1 MEAKSLMANSK
12 PKVILSA
19 AITLDGKIGQKNKHI
34 VLSSKS
40 DKIRVHKLR
49 SKSDAILVGKNTV
62 EQDDPLLTVRYAKG
76 KNPIRIILDSHGT
89 IKNNSRIIK
98 TCKRVPTIIVTSEI
112 ISKSN
117 LNRLQKLPIDVIIC
131 GKNQV
136 NITKLLSI
144 LSKKGIE
151 TILLEG
157 GGTLNRSFLKKNLI
171 DEMVIALTPYVLGSE
186 NTVSLFE
193 GLSFPSLK
201 MKLPLKLKNVQKNV
215 NEIILNY
222 KL

>member
-1 MEAKSLMANSK
+1 MANSK
-12 PKVILSA
+12 PKITLSA

-34 VLSSKS
+34 VLSSKA

-89 IKNNSRIIK
+89 IKNTSKIIK

-112 ISKSN
+112 ISKPN
-117 LNRLQKLPIDVIIC
+117 LNRLQKLPLDVIIC

-136 NITKLLSI
+136 NLTKLLPV
-144 LSKKGIE
+144 LSKKGIK
-151 TILLEG
+151 TVLLEG

-171 DEMVIALTPYVLGSE
+171 DEMIIALTPYVLGSK

-201 MKLPLKLKNVQKNV
+201 IKFPLKLKNVQKNG

-222 KL
+222 KI

>member
-1 MEAKSLMANSK
+1 MANSK
-12 PKVILSA
+12 LKVTLSA
-19 AITLDGKIGQKNKHI
+19 AITLDGKIGQKNKQI

-62 EQDDPLLTVRYAKG
+62 EQDDPFLTVRYAKG
-76 KNPIRIILDSHGT
+76 KNPTRIILDSHGT
-89 IKNNSRIIK
+89 IKNDSRIIK
-98 TCKRVPTIIVTSEI
+98 TCKRVPTMIVVSELV
-112 ISKSN
+112 SKSN
-117 LNRLQKLPIDVIIC
+117 LNRLQKLPIDVIVC
-131 GKNQV
+131 GKTQV

-144 LSKKGIE
+144 LSKKGIK
-151 TILLEG
+151 TVLLEG
-157 GGTLNRSFLKKNLI
+157 GGILNRSFLKKNLI

-193 GLSFPSLK
+193 GISFPSLK
-201 MKLPLKLKNVQKNV
+201 MKLSLKLKNVQKSG

-222 KL
+222 KI

>member
-1 MEAKSLMANSK
+1 MANSK
-12 PKVILSA
+12 PKVTLSA
-19 AITLDGKIGQKNKHI
+19 AITLDGKIGQKNKQI
-34 VLSSKS
+34 VLSSKT

-89 IKNNSRIIK
+89 IKNTSRIIK
-98 TCKRVPTIIVTSEI
+98 TCKHVPTIIVTSEI

-117 LNRLQKLPIDVIIC
+117 LNRLRKLPVDVIIC

-136 NITKLLSI
+136 NLTKLLPV
-144 LSKKGIE
+144 LSKKGIK
-151 TILLEG
+151 TVLLEG

-171 DEMVIALTPYVLGSE
+171 DEMIIALTPYVLGSK

-201 MKLPLKLKNVQKNV
+201 IKFSLKLKNVQKNG

-222 KL
+222 KI

>member
-1 MEAKSLMANSK
+1 MANSK
-12 PKVILSA
+12 PKVTLSA
-19 AITLDGKIGQKNKHI
+19 AITLDGKIGQKNKQI
-34 VLSSKS
+34 VLSSKT

-62 EQDDPLLTVRYAKG
+62 EQDDPLLTVRCAKG

-89 IKNNSRIIK
+89 IKNTSRIIK

-112 ISKSN
+112 ISKPN
-117 LNRLQKLPIDVIIC
+117 LNRLQKLPVDVIIC

-136 NITKLLSI
+136 NLKKLLPV
-144 LSKKGIE
+144 LSKKGIK
-151 TILLEG
+151 TVLLEG

-171 DEMVIALTPYVLGSE
+171 DEMIIALTPYVLGSK

-201 MKLPLKLKNVQKNV
+201 IKFPLKLKNVQKNG

-222 KL
+222 KI

>member
-1 MEAKSLMANSK
+1 MANSK
-12 PKVILSA
+12 PKITLSA

-62 EQDDPLLTVRYAKG
+62 EQDDPLLTVRYVKG

-89 IKNNSRIIK
+89 IKTNSRIIK
-98 TCKRVPTIIVTSEI
+98 TCKRVPTIIVVSEI

-117 LNRLQKLPIDVIIC
+117 LNRLKKFPLDVIVC
-131 GKNQV
+131 GKTQV
-136 NITKLLSI
+136 NLNKLLSI
-144 LSKKGIE
+144 LLKKRIK
-151 TILLEG
+151 TVLLEG

-171 DEMVIALTPYVLGSE
+171 DEMIIALTPYVLGTE

-193 GLSFPSLK
+193 GISFPSK
-201 MKLPLKLKNVQKNV
+201 FKTPLKLKNVKKSS
-215 NEIILNY
+215 NEIILHY
-222 KL
+222 KF

>member
-1 MEAKSLMANSK
+1 MANSK
-12 PKVILSA
+12 PKVTLSA

-34 VLSSKS
+34 VLSSKA

-89 IKNNSRIIK
+89 IKNNSKIIK

-112 ISKSN
+112 ISKPN
-117 LNRLQKLPIDVIIC
+117 LNRLRKLSVDVIIC

-136 NITKLLSI
+136 NLTKLLSI
-144 LSKKGIE
+144 LSKKGIK
-151 TILLEG
+151 TVLLEG

-171 DEMVIALTPYVLGSE
+171 DEMIIALTPYVLGSK

-201 MKLPLKLKNVQKNV
+201 IKFPLKLKNIQKNG

-222 KL
+222 KI

>member
-1 MEAKSLMANSK
+1 MANSK
-12 PKVILSA
+12 PKVTLSA

-34 VLSSKS
+34 VLSSKA

-62 EQDDPLLTVRYAKG
+62 EQDDPLLTVRYVKG

-98 TCKRVPTIIVTSEI
+98 TCKSIPTIIVTSEI

-117 LNRLQKLPIDVIIC
+117 LNRLQKLPIDVIVC

-136 NITKLLSI
+136 NITSLLSI
-144 LSKKGIE
+144 LSKKGIK

-157 GGTLNRSFLKKNLI
+157 GGTLNRSFLKNNLI
-171 DEMVIALTPYVLGSE
+171 NEMIIALTPYVLGSK
-186 NTVSLFE
+186 NTISLFE
-193 GLSFPSLK
+193 GISFPSLK
-201 MKLPLKLKNVQKNV
+201 MKFPLKLKNVQKCG
-215 NEIILNY
+215 NEIILYY

>member
-1 MEAKSLMANSK
+1 MANSK
-12 PKVILSA
+12 PKVTLSA
-19 AITLDGKIGQKNKHI
+19 AITLDGKIGQKNKQI
-34 VLSSKS
+34 VLSSKA

-62 EQDDPLLTVRYAKG
+62 EQDDPLLTVRYTKG

-89 IKNNSRIIK
+89 IKNTSRIIK

-117 LNRLQKLPIDVIIC
+117 LNRLQKLPLDVIIC

-136 NITKLLSI
+136 NLTKLLPV
-144 LSKKGIE
+144 LSKKGIK
-151 TILLEG
+151 TVLLEG

-171 DEMVIALTPYVLGSE
+171 DEMIIALTPYVLGST

-201 MKLPLKLKNVQKNV
+201 IKFPLKLKNVQKNG

-222 KL
+222 KI

>member
-1 MEAKSLMANSK
+1 MVNSK

-19 AITLDGKIGQKNKHI
+19 AITLDGKIGQKNKHV

-89 IKNNSRIIK
+89 IKNYSRIIK
-98 TCKRVPTIIVTSEI
+98 TCKHVPTIIVTSELV
-112 ISKSN
+112 SKSN
-117 LNRLQKLPIDVIIC
+117 LTRLQKLPIDVIVC

-144 LSKKGIE
+144 LSKKGVT

-193 GLSFPSLK
+193 GISFPSLK
-201 MKLPLKLKNVQKNV
+201 MKLPLKLKKVQKSG

>member
-1 MEAKSLMANSK
+1 MVDSK
-12 PKVILSA
+12 PKITLSA
-19 AITLDGKIGQKNKHI
+19 AITLDGKIGLKNKHI

-62 EQDDPLLTVRYAKG
+62 QQDDPLLTVRYVKG
-76 KNPIRIILDSHGT
+76 KNPIRIILDSNGT
-89 IKNNSRIIK
+89 IKNDSRIIK
-98 TCKRVPTIIVTSEI
+98 TSKQVPTIIVVSEI
-112 ISKSN
+112 VTKSN
-117 LNRLQKLPIDVIIC
+117 LNRLRKLPIDVIIC

-144 LSKKGIE
+144 LSKKRIK

-171 DEMVIALTPYVLGSE
+171 DEMIITLTPYILGTQ
-186 NTVSLFE
+186 NTINLFE
-193 GLSFPSLK
+193 GMSFPSLK
-201 MKLPLKLKNVQKNV
+201 MQLPLKLKNVQKHG

-222 KL
+222 KF

>member
-1 MEAKSLMANSK
+1 MVNSK
-12 PKVILSA
+12 PKITLSA

-62 EQDDPLLTVRYAKG
+62 EQDDPLLTVRYVKG

-89 IKNNSRIIK
+89 IKTNSRIIK
-98 TCKRVPTIIVTSEI
+98 TCKRVPTIIVVSEI

-117 LNRLQKLPIDVIIC
+117 LNCLKKLPLDLIVC
-131 GKNQV
+131 GKTQV
-136 NITKLLSI
+136 NLNKLLSI
-144 LSKKGIE
+144 LLKKGIK
-151 TILLEG
+151 TVLLEG

-171 DEMVIALTPYVLGSE
+171 DEMIIALTPYVLGTE
-186 NTVSLFE
+186 NTINLFE
-193 GLSFPSLK
+193 GISFPSK
-201 MKLPLKLKNVQKNV
+201 FKTPLKLKNVKKSS
-215 NEIILNY
+215 NEIILHY
-222 KL
+222 KF

>member
-1 MEAKSLMANSK
+1 MANSK
-12 PKVILSA
+12 PKVTLSA

-34 VLSSKS
+34 VLSSKA

-62 EQDDPLLTVRYAKG
+62 EQDDPLLTVRYTKG

-89 IKNNSRIIK
+89 IKNTSIIIK

-112 ISKSN
+112 ISKPN
-117 LNRLQKLPIDVIIC
+117 LNRLQKLPLDVIIC

-136 NITKLLSI
+136 NLTKLLPV
-144 LSKKGIE
+144 LSKKGIK
-151 TILLEG
+151 TVLLEG

-171 DEMVIALTPYVLGSE
+171 DEMIIALTPYVLGSK

-193 GLSFPSLK
+193 GISFPSLK
-201 MKLPLKLKNVQKNV
+201 MKLPLKLKNVQKNG

-222 KL
+222 KF

>member
-1 MEAKSLMANSK
+1 MANSK
-12 PKVILSA
+12 PKVTLSA
-19 AITLDGKIGQKNKHI
+19 AITLDGKIGQKNKQI
-34 VLSSKS
+34 VLSSKA

-76 KNPIRIILDSHGT
+76 KNPIRIILDSHGK
-89 IKNNSRIIK
+89 IKSNSRIIK

-112 ISKSN
+112 ISKPN
-117 LNRLQKLPIDVIIC
+117 LNRLRKLPVDVIIC
-131 GKNQV
+131 GKTQV
-136 NITKLLSI
+136 NLTKLLPV
-144 LSKKGIE
+144 LSKKGIK
-151 TILLEG
+151 TVLLEG

-171 DEMVIALTPYVLGSE
+171 DEMIIALTPYVLGSK

-201 MKLPLKLKNVQKNV
+201 IKFPLKLKNVQKNG

-222 KL
+222 KI

>member
-1 MEAKSLMANSK
+1 MANSK
-12 PKVILSA
+12 PKIILSA

-62 EQDDPLLTVRYAKG
+62 EQDDPLLTVRYTKG

-89 IKNNSRIIK
+89 IKNTSRIIK

-112 ISKSN
+112 ISKPN
-117 LNRLQKLPIDVIIC
+117 LNRLQKLPLDVIIC

-136 NITKLLSI
+136 NLTKLLPV
-144 LSKKGIE
+144 LSKKGIK
-151 TILLEG
+151 TVLLEG

-171 DEMVIALTPYVLGSE
+171 DEMIIALTPYVLGSK

-201 MKLPLKLKNVQKNV
+201 IKFPLKLKNVQKNG

-222 KL
+222 KI

>member
-1 MEAKSLMANSK
+1 MVNSK
-12 PKVILSA
+12 LKVTLSA
-19 AITLDGKIGQKNKHI
+19 AITLDGKIGQKNKKI

-62 EQDDPLLTVRYAKG
+62 EQDDPLLTVRYVKG

-98 TCKRVPTIIVTSEI
+98 TCKSIPTIIVTSEI

-117 LNRLQKLPIDVIIC
+117 LNRLQKLPIDVIVC
-131 GKNQV
+131 GKKQV
-136 NITKLLSI
+136 NITSLLSI
-144 LSKKGIE
+144 LSKKGIK

-171 DEMVIALTPYVLGSE
+171 DEMIIALTPYVLGSE
-186 NTVSLFE
+186 NTINLFE
-193 GLSFPSLK
+193 GMSFPSLK
-201 MKLPLKLKNVQKNV
+201 MKLPLKLKNVQKSG

-222 KL
+222 KF

>member
-1 MEAKSLMANSK
+1 MVNSK

-19 AITLDGKIGQKNKHI
+19 AITLDGKIGQKNKHV

-98 TCKRVPTIIVTSEI
+98 TCKRVPTIIVTSELV
-112 ISKSN
+112 SKSN
-117 LNRLQKLPIDVIIC
+117 LTRLQKLPIDVIVC
-131 GKNQV
+131 GKSQV

-144 LSKKGIE
+144 LSKKGVK
-151 TILLEG
+151 TVLLEG

-171 DEMVIALTPYVLGSE
+171 DEMIIALTPYVLGSD
-186 NTVSLFE
+186 NTINLIE
-193 GLSFPSLK
+193 GKSFSSLK
-201 MKLPLKLKNVQKNV
+201 TKLPLKLKKVQKNG

-222 KL
+222 KF

>member
-1 MEAKSLMANSK
+1 MVNSK
-12 PKVILSA
+12 PKITLSA

-89 IKNNSRIIK
+89 IKNDSKIIK
-98 TCKRVPTIIVTSEI
+98 TCKRIPTIIVTSEI

-117 LNRLQKLPIDVIIC
+117 LNRLRKLPIDVIVC

-144 LSKKGIE
+144 LSKKGIK

-157 GGTLNRSFLKKNLI
+157 GGTINRSFLKKNLI

-193 GLSFPSLK
+193 GILFLSSK
-201 MKLPLKLKNVQKNV
+201 IKSPLKLKKVQKNG

-222 KL
+222 KF

>member
-1 MEAKSLMANSK
+1 MVNSK
-12 PKVILSA
+12 PKITLSA

-98 TCKRVPTIIVTSEI
+98 TCQRVPTIIVTSEI

-144 LSKKGIE
+144 LSKKGIK

-201 MKLPLKLKNVQKNV
+201 IKLPLKLKKVQKNG

>member
-1 MEAKSLMANSK
+1 MANSK
-12 PKVILSA
+12 PKVTLSA
-19 AITLDGKIGQKNKHI
+19 AITLDGKIGQKNKQI

-62 EQDDPLLTVRYAKG
+62 EQDDPLLTVRYVKG
-76 KNPIRIILDSHGT
+76 KNPTRIILDSHGT
-89 IKNNSRIIK
+89 IKNDSRIIK
-98 TCKRVPTIIVTSEI
+98 TCKRVPTMIVVSELV
-112 ISKSN
+112 SKSN
-117 LNRLQKLPIDVIIC
+117 LNRLQKLPIDVIVC
-131 GKNQV
+131 GKTQV
-136 NITKLLSI
+136 NITKLLTI
-144 LSKKGIE
+144 LSKKGIKNV
-151 TILLEG
+151 LLEG

-193 GLSFPSLK
+193 GISFPSLK
-201 MKLPLKLKNVQKNV
+201 MKLPLKLKTVKKSG

-222 KL
+222 KI

>member
-1 MEAKSLMANSK
+1 MANSK
-12 PKVILSA
+12 PKVTLSA

-34 VLSSKS
+34 VLSSKA

-89 IKNNSRIIK
+89 IKNNSKIIK

-112 ISKSN
+112 ISKPN
-117 LNRLQKLPIDVIIC
+117 LNRLQKLPLDVIIC

-136 NITKLLSI
+136 NLTKLLPV
-144 LSKKGIE
+144 LSKKGIK
-151 TILLEG
+151 TVLLEG

-171 DEMVIALTPYVLGSE
+171 DEMIIALTPYVLGSK

-201 MKLPLKLKNVQKNV
+201 IKFPLKLKNVQKNG

-222 KL
+222 KI

>member
-1 MEAKSLMANSK
+1 MLVANSK
-12 PKVILSA
+12 PKITLSA
-19 AITLDGKIGQKNKHI
+19 AITLDGKIGQKNKHV

-49 SKSDAILVGKNTV
+49 AKSDAILVGKNTV
-62 EQDDPLLTVRYAKG
+62 QQDDPLLTVRYSKG

-98 TCKRVPTIIVTSEI
+98 TCKLVPTIIIVSEI

-117 LNRLQKLPIDVIIC
+117 LNRLQKLSLDVIIC

-144 LSKKGIE
+144 LSKKGIK

-157 GGTLNRSFLKKNLI
+157 GGTLNCSFLKKNLI
-171 DEMVIALTPYVLGSE
+171 DEMIIALTPYVLGSK
-186 NTVSLFE
+186 NTISLFE
-193 GLSFPSLK
+193 GMSFPQLK
-201 MKLPLKLKNVQKNV
+201 MNLPLKLKNVQKSG

-222 KL
+222 KF

>member
-1 MEAKSLMANSK
+1 MANSK
-12 PKVILSA
+12 PKITLSA

-34 VLSSKS
+34 VLSSKA

-89 IKNNSRIIK
+89 IKNTSRIIK
-98 TCKRVPTIIVTSEI
+98 TSKRVPTIIVTSEI

-117 LNRLQKLPIDVIIC
+117 LNRLQKLPLDVIIC

-136 NITKLLSI
+136 NLTKLLSV
-144 LSKKGIE
+144 LSKKGIK
-151 TILLEG
+151 TVLLEG

-171 DEMVIALTPYVLGSE
+171 DEMIIALTPYVLGSK

-201 MKLPLKLKNVQKNV
+201 IKFPLKLKNVQKNG

-222 KL
+222 KI

>member
-1 MEAKSLMANSK
+1 MANSK
-12 PKVILSA
+12 PKVTLSA
-19 AITLDGKIGQKNKHI
+19 AITLDGKIGQKNKQI
-34 VLSSKS
+34 VLSSKA

-89 IKNNSRIIK
+89 IKNTSRIIK

-112 ISKSN
+112 ISKPN
-117 LNRLQKLPIDVIIC
+117 LNRLQKLPLDVIIC

-136 NITKLLSI
+136 NLTKLLPV
-144 LSKKGIE
+144 LSKKGIK
-151 TILLEG
+151 TVLLEG

-171 DEMVIALTPYVLGSE
+171 DEMIIALTPYVLGSK

-201 MKLPLKLKNVQKNV
+201 IKFPLKLKNVQKNG

-222 KL
+222 KI

>member
-1 MEAKSLMANSK
+1 MANSK
-12 PKVILSA
+12 PKVTLSA
-19 AITLDGKIGQKNKHI
+19 AITLDGKIGQKNKQI
-34 VLSSKS
+34 VLSSKA

-89 IKNNSRIIK
+89 IKNDSRIIK
-98 TCKRVPTIIVTSEI
+98 TSKRVPTMIVVSEL
-112 ISKSN
+112 ISKQN
-117 LNRLQKLPIDVIIC
+117 LNRLQKLPLDVIIC

-136 NITKLLSI
+136 NLTKLLPI
-144 LSKKGIE
+144 LLKKGIK
-151 TILLEG
+151 TVLLEG
-157 GGTLNRSFLKKNLI
+157 GGTLNRSFLQKNLI
-171 DEMVIALTPYVLGSE
+171 DEMIIALTPYVLGSK
-186 NTVSLFE
+186 NTISLFE

-201 MKLPLKLKNVQKNV
+201 TKFPLKLKNVQKNG

-222 KL
+222 KV

>member
-1 MEAKSLMANSK
+1 MATSK
-12 PKVILSA
+12 PKITLSA

-62 EQDDPLLTVRYAKG
+62 EQDDPLLTARYAKG

-98 TCKRVPTIIVTSEI
+98 TCKRVPTIIVVSEI
-112 ISKSN
+112 VSKSN
-117 LNRLQKLPIDVIIC
+117 LNRLQKLPLDVIIC

-144 LSKKGIE
+144 LSKKEIN

-171 DEMVIALTPYVLGSE
+171 DKMIIALTPYVLGSK
-186 NTVSLFE
+186 NTINLFE
-193 GLSFPSLK
+193 GMSFPSLK
-201 MKLPLKLKNVQKNV
+201 TKIPLKLKNVQKSG

-222 KL
+222 KFQN

>member
-1 MEAKSLMANSK
+1 MLVANSK
-12 PKVILSA
+12 PKVTLSA

-98 TCKRVPTIIVTSEI
+98 TCKHVPTIIATSEI

-117 LNRLQKLPIDVIIC
+117 LNRLRKLPIDVIIC

-144 LSKKGIE
+144 LSKKGVK

-171 DEMVIALTPYVLGSE
+171 DEMIIALTPYVLGSE
-186 NTVSLFE
+186 NTINLFE
-193 GLSFPSLK
+193 GMSFPSSK
-201 MKLPLKLKNVQKNV
+201 IKFPLKLKNVQKSG

-222 KL
+222 KI

>member
-1 MEAKSLMANSK
+1 MANSK
-12 PKVILSA
+12 PKVTLSA

-34 VLSSKS
+34 VLSSKA

-76 KNPIRIILDSHGT
+76 KNPIRIILNSHGT
-89 IKNNSRIIK
+89 IKNDLRIIK
-98 TCKRVPTIIVTSEI
+98 TCKRVSTIIVVSELV
-112 ISKSN
+112 SKSN
-117 LNRLQKLPIDVIIC
+117 LNRLQKLPIDVIVC

-136 NITKLLSI
+136 NLTKLLSV
-144 LSKKGIE
+144 LSKKGIK
-151 TILLEG
+151 TVLLEG

-171 DEMVIALTPYVLGSE
+171 DEMIIALTPYVLGST

-201 MKLPLKLKNVQKNV
+201 IRFPLKLKNVQKNG

-222 KL
+222 KI